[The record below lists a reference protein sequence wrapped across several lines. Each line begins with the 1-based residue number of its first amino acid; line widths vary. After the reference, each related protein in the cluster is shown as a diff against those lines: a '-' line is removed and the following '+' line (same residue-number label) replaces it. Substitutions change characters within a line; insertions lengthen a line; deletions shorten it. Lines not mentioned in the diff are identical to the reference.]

1 MISQLII
8 KNVRLVNPNHPLNTK
23 QVDILIKDGVI
34 QKISEKIT
42 LENEC
47 EILDGDG
54 SYVSAGWVDTYSFLP
69 DPGAEWKESL
79 ESAAK
84 AFSKAGFTSA
94 AVLAGVDPLP
104 EKPGDIQSIKNRSE
118 YLEVQMMPWGLATEG
133 RNGLEMAE
141 IFAMKEAG
149 AVGATDGMHEH
160 GSDGLRVRM
169 LEYCASLDIPYLIHP
184 FNHRLVES
192 AMVHEGEVSVDL
204 GMKGIPTAAET
215 SALLAD
221 IELAKW
227 LKVPLRVLGISSKES
242 LEIVKKAKAEGIDI
256 KCSVPVM
263 NLLYDEHELIDFDE
277 RFKVIPPLRS
287 SEDKEALKHG
297 VLDGSIDAISTNHTP
312 EDIESQKR
320 EFEYADFGADT
331 LSGFGGMLLEIFGE
345 INIPKA
351 MQVLSSG
358 NRDFLSL
365 PPTEVVEGG
374 IADLTIYNPKQS
386 ENPADSGS
394 KAFNRL
400 ITSTSVTGSV
410 IATIRGTRIARFH
423 K

>member
-8 KNVRLVNPNHPLNTK
+8 KNVRLVNPNHALDTK
-23 QVDILIKDGVI
+23 QVDIFIKDGVI
-34 QKISEKIT
+34 QKISEGIT
-42 LENEC
+42 PEKEC

-54 SYVSAGWVDTYSFLP
+54 AYVSAGWVDTYSFLP

-104 EKPGDIQSIKNRSE
+104 EKPGDIQSVINRSE
-118 YLEVQMMPWGLATEG
+118 PLEIQMMPWGLATEG
-133 RNGLEMAE
+133 RKGFEMSE

-149 AVGATDGMHEH
+149 AIGATDGMREH
-160 GSDGLRVRM
+160 ASDGLRVRM
-169 LEYCASLDIPYLIHP
+169 LQYCASLNIPYMIHP
-184 FNHRLVES
+184 FNHHLVDS
-192 AMVHEGEVSVDL
+192 AMVHEGVVSVDL
-204 GMKGIPTAAET
+204 GMKGIPTASET

-227 LKVPLRVLGISSKES
+227 LNVPLRILGISSKES
-242 LEIVKKAKAEGIDI
+242 LEIVKKAKSDGVDI
-256 KCSVPVM
+256 KCSVPIM
-263 NLLYDEHELIDFDE
+263 NLLHDEHDLIDFDE
-277 RFKVIPPLRS
+277 RFKVLPPLRS
-287 SEDKEALKHG
+287 KADKEALKYG

-345 INIPKA
+345 INLPKA

-358 NRDFLSL
+358 NREFLSL
-365 PPTEVVEGG
+365 PSVEVVEGAK
-374 IADLTIYNPKQS
+374 ADLTIYNPKQV
-386 ENPADSGS
+386 ENPAVSGS

-400 ITSTSVTGSV
+400 QISATVTGGV
-410 IATIRGTRIARFH
+410 VATIRGGRVVH
-423 K
+423 

>member
-8 KNVRLVNPNHPLNTK
+8 KNVRLVNPNHPLDTK
-23 QVDILIKDGVI
+23 QVDIFIKEGVI

-47 EILDGDG
+47 EIFDGDG
-54 SYVSAGWVDTYSFLP
+54 SYVSAGWVDTYAFLP

-104 EKPGDIQSIKNRSE
+104 EKPGDIQSIINRSRD
-118 YLEVQMMPWGLATEG
+118 LAVRLLPWGLATEG
-133 RNGLEMAE
+133 RKGLEMSE
-141 IFAMKEAG
+141 IFAMTEAG
-149 AVGATDGMHEH
+149 AVGATDGMREH
-160 GSDGLRVRM
+160 ASDGLRVKM
-169 LEYCASLDIPYLIHP
+169 LEYCASLNIPYLIHP
-184 FNHRLVES
+184 FNHHLVES
-192 AMVHEGEVSVDL
+192 ATIHEGTVSVDL

-242 LEIVKKAKAEGIDI
+242 LEIVKKAKADGVDI
-256 KCSVPVM
+256 KCSVPIM
-263 NLLYDEHELIDFDE
+263 NLLYDEHDLIDFDE

-287 SEDKEALKHG
+287 GDDKEALKHG

-345 INIPKA
+345 INLPKA

-358 NRDFLSL
+358 NREFLSL
-365 PPTEVVEGG
+365 PLAEVTEGAT
-374 IADLTIYNPKQS
+374 ADFTIYNPKQS
-386 ENPADSGS
+386 ENPAESGS

-400 ITSTSVTGSV
+400 QTSASVTGRV
-410 IATIRGTRIARFH
+410 VATISGTRMVRFNN
-423 K
+423 